1 MDEATMQIHIK
12 KGLVHVIRCAVFALA
27 WFLLT
32 WILSF
37 MGGFGVLLYGI
48 LSLPFVVGG
57 LVFCWRD
64 IAPGWDKGLMV
75 GALYGIVII
84 VLMIVFKGLLG
95 FIFGGFLTEF
105 PIISARVGGFDL
117 GAMSNMFDGLGGLGD
132 LGGMVPSW
140 FGIHFG
146 WPGIWP
152 SFFGLVAF
160 GAAFSYIKDFIVGKL
175 KIDSPV

>member
-12 KGLVHVIRCAVFALA
+12 KGLVHVIRCAIFALA

-32 WILSF
+32 WILGF
-37 MGGFGVLLYGI
+37 MGSFGLLLYGI
-48 LSLPFVVGG
+48 LYLPFVVGG

-64 IAPGWDKGLMV
+64 IAPGWDKGAMA

-84 VLMIVFKGLLG
+84 VLMIVFKGILG
-95 FIFGGFLTEF
+95 FIFGGFSQF
-105 PIISARVGGFDL
+105 PIINASVGGFDL
-117 GAMSNMFDGLGGLGD
+117 GAFAGMLGD
-132 LGGMVPSW
+132 YAPSW
-140 FGIHFG
+140 FSIHFG

-152 SFFGLVAF
+152 SFLGLVAF
-160 GAAFSYIKDFIVGKL
+160 GAAFSYIKDFIIGKI